1 VEVELLD
8 CGRFY
13 AEKELRDVFDMPM
26 KVTIPNFSKKIKTMN
41 CLSKNK

>member
-1 VEVELLD
+1 MEVELLD

-26 KVTIPNFSKKIKTMN
+26 KVTIPNFSKKN
-41 CLSKNK
+41 KNYELLVKK